1 MAGTFERIHI
11 GVIVLLSSFV
21 LCSLAVNED
30 EVYIIVL
37 VSVCMCYKVIPA
49 KLVPGMCRHFVS
61 SFVFVFGLMVTY
73 RQVCMPFKCDLA

>member
-1 MAGTFERIHI
+1 MPRTFRRIHI

-30 EVYIIVL
+30 EVVL

-49 KLVPGMCRHFVS
+49 KLVPCADILFLVLCLCLVS
-61 SFVFVFGLMVTY
+61 
-73 RQVCMPFKCDLA
+73 